1 MEGKRYQEKRVL
13 VTGAASGIGR
23 ATALA
28 FIAEGA
34 RVLAADIDAAGLEE
48 TVEMAGAA
56 AERIIPREFDASR
69 RENCFGLLDN
79 CGAELGGLD
88 VLCNIAGFAQS
99 RHFTDFTESDWE
111 NMLAVN
117 LSAVFYACQAAIPL
131 LLESGGNI
139 VNMAS
144 SAGLVGQA
152 YQGSYCATKGAVVM
166 LSKSLAMEYAA
177 RGVRVNSVC
186 PGAVNTPLAHKFSL
200 PEQADGKL
208 IERLFPLIN
217 SAEPEEI
224 AAAILYLAS
233 DDARFVTGVAFP
245 IDGGQTAG

>member
-1 MEGKRYQEKRVL
+1 MRFEGKRVL

-28 FIAEGA
+28 FVAEGA
-34 RVLAADIDAAGLEE
+34 AVLIADINEAGLQE
-48 TVEMAGAA
+48 TVAMAGSAG
-56 AERIIPREFDASR
+56 EQLSPRRFDANK
-69 RENCFGLLDN
+69 RENCFALIDA
-79 CGAELGGLD
+79 CGDQLGGLD

-99 RHFTDFTESDWE
+99 RHFADFSESDWQ

-117 LSAVFYACQAAIPL
+117 LSAVFYTCQAAMPEL
-131 LLESGGNI
+131 LKSGGNI

-152 YQGSYCATKGAVVM
+152 YQASYCATKGAVVM
-166 LSKSLAMEYAA
+166 LSKSLALEFAA
-177 RGVRVNSVC
+177 RGVRVNAVC
-186 PGAVNTPLAHKFSL
+186 PGGVNTPLAHNFSL
-200 PEQADGKL
+200 PDNVDGKL
-208 IERLFPLIN
+208 VERLFPLID

-224 AAAILYLAS
+224 ATAILYLAS
-233 DDARFVTGVAFP
+233 ADARFVTGTAFP